1 MSYARCMVCRAGGER
16 GFTSNAHKRLR
27 FLSSPFAE
35 GTLIDGRATVL
46 VAGRLSYDKAE
57 R

>member
-1 MSYARCMVCRAGGER
+1 MSYARCMVCRAGGDR

-27 FLSSPFAE
+27 FLPSPFAE